1 MMTKIKKLA
10 KSKWFWITTIIVAIV
25 LVVAG
30 SFIFSSG
37 EEFEYTTE
45 PVKIGSLIQTVT
57 ATGVVE
63 SAQDVDLNF
72 QITGKLSEMN
82 VVEGQ
87 EVKVGEVLAQLEAGS
102 LNAQINQYQASVAL
116 AQADLDKIRAGSS
129 VEAVRIAQE
138 KVTKAEA
145 DLAAANSTNYSQFST
160 LRDKTLDELTNST
173 SIASLFLDK
182 VNYYFVDRDNAT
194 LWNQLEVDDDDEDEL
209 DQLRLDY
216 DRYRKELKALKLVT
230 VTSNDSIELIIA
242 RVETIR
248 NFLIKLNDLAYRS
261 SRVANL
267 ILVND
272 YYPQATKDL
281 IKSEFVTQQSVV
293 NTTIGSLQS
302 AKSNLVNSISSSSG
316 DVQSA
321 INALAIARAELSQVQ
336 AGPRD
341 FETAAAQANLASAQ
355 AQLQRI
361 LADASQYALVA
372 PIDGTITKVNY
383 SVGEQTSMT
392 DAIVSMLSTGLFQV
406 KVDIPESDIAKI
418 KTGDK
423 VSIELDA
430 FGSDH
435 TFSGAITF
443 IDPAQTVIQDVTY
456 YKTIVSFD
464 QDEWN
469 AQIKSGMT
477 ADVTITTAA
486 TGDVLSVPQR
496 AVHIRQATLDQ
507 PIERYVEVMI
517 NGVVEERKVT
527 IGLRADGGL
536 VEIISGL
543 TEGEQVVTFKK
554 ELAKP

>member
-1 MMTKIKKLA
+1 MITKIKKLA
-10 KSKWFWITTIIVAIV
+10 KNKWFWVATVVVVIV

-45 PVKIGSLIQTVT
+45 PVKLGSLIQTVT

-72 QITGKLSEMN
+72 QIIGKLSEMN

-87 EVKVGEVLAQLEAGS
+87 EVKAGDVLARLEAGS
-102 LNAQINQYQASVAL
+102 LNAQINQYRASVAL

-129 VEAVRIAQE
+129 AEAVRIAQE

-160 LRDKTLDELTNST
+160 LRDKTLDELTNSL
-173 SIASLFLDK
+173 SISQLFLDK
-182 VNYYFVDRDNAT
+182 VNHYFVDRDNPT
-194 LWNQLEVDDDDEDEL
+194 LWNNLEVDDDDEDEL
-209 DQLRLDY
+209 NQLRLDH
-216 DRYRKELKALKLVT
+216 DKYRKELKLLKAVVLG
-230 VTSNDSIELIIA
+230 SDSSIEAIVA
-242 RVETIR
+242 QVETVR
-248 NFLIKLNDLAYRS
+248 LFMIKLNDLAYQS
-261 SRVANL
+261 SRVASL
-267 ILVND
+267 IIVND
-272 YYPQATKDL
+272 YYSQATKDA
-281 IKSEFVTQQSVV
+281 IKSEFVTQQSIV
-293 NTTIGSLQS
+293 NTTITTLQS
-302 AKSNLVNSISSSSG
+302 AKSNLVNSTATYGG

-321 INALAIARAELSQVQ
+321 VNALAIARAELSQVQ
-336 AGPRD
+336 AGPRT

-361 LADASQYALVA
+361 LADASQYTLVA

-392 DAIVSMLSTGLFQV
+392 DAIVSMLSTSTFQI

-418 KTGDK
+418 KVGDR

-456 YKTIVSFD
+456 YKTTVSFD

-496 AVHIRQATLDQ
+496 AVHIREATLDQ
-507 PIERYVEVMI
+507 PVERYVEVMI
-517 NGVVEERKVT
+517 DGTVEERKVT

-536 VEIISGL
+536 VEILSGL